1 MRKNVDDIFSLNVSY
16 TKMKRVKRIILK
28 KLEGGL
34 IDDSNKLEVYA
45 QELRDTN
52 LGSNVVINLSKDAL
66 EQVVDRETTR
76 IWKWFIEL
84 LRNSLGLIDG
94 EGLTLMSDMQKI
106 SQPMVEAAAPSRAL
120 VQKPVAPLRALVDE
134 DETEDE
140 LEGED
145 E

>member
-1 MRKNVDDIFSLNVSY
+1 MRKNVDDIFLLNVSY

-34 IDDSNKLEVYA
+34 IDDFKKLEAYA

-84 LRNSLGLIDG
+84 LRNSLGLTDG
-94 EGLTLMSDMQKI
+94 EGLTLMSDMQKGLI
-106 SQPMVEAAAPSRAL
+106 DDVGQLLPKARN
-120 VQKPVAPLRALVDE
+120 R
-134 DETEDE
+134 
-140 LEGED
+140 
-145 E
+145 